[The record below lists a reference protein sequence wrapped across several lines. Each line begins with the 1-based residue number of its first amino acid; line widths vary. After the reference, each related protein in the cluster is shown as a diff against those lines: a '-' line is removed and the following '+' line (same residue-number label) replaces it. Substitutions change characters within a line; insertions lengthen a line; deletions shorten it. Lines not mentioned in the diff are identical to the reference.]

1 MMGKT
6 ADKTSL
12 RKRAAA
18 LLAVA
23 ALASALGFGAAFAGD
38 EAGGALE
45 VNDLGVVQAD
55 GVVSD
60 DAAAAGKADVAA
72 TGVST
77 GSAAVA
83 DSVAAEEAATADAGS
98 NAAAEELPLP
108 DDCGGAYLKGA
119 VAFTNVAPLVG
130 SSSAEPADDGQDGN
144 VAAYAAA
151 GFAAVADDLLAA
163 FAGDAGV
170 ATLEEDA
177 PEDGGDGSDAD
188 SGLVLDKTAKANE
201 NGTYTITLEA
211 YATGEQTTVSH
222 YDPADIV
229 LVLDTSASMWYPMDY
244 ADGDLT
250 AVYGSTSNQNKD
262 GKGNN
267 ATNAYAVTDHDS
279 TDTVSCKYTYY
290 IKINDE
296 YVQLKYYQNDSTH
309 NYGSNQ
315 GWGYK
320 DPSTGKWKYNAAVP
334 KTSATDNNSN
344 HVQFYKLDMSKTRLA
359 TLKTAVNSFISNV
372 LETSPESSIA
382 IVPFG
387 GSVGTTTA
395 FTSNETTLTNAVNA
409 LTATGATNSGAAMT
423 TAASMINSLDSSHSD
438 HKKVVVMFTDGAPT
452 TSSAFDSDVAN
463 TAISQSKTMKGNG
476 VTVYAVGV
484 VDGANGA
491 LSSMGTSDINTY
503 MHSVSSNY
511 PKASSMT
518 SSGEVN
524 VGLKEGESYYLTA
537 TNSSELQKI
546 FVKISQQVGGAD
558 NTTLDSST
566 VIKDIISP
574 QFTVPENTSDIK
586 LYTADCTGTGLTFG
600 QCTEVTGVTATI
612 TKDTLDV
619 TGFDFAASWCGS
631 HSGTYGGKKLIVEFT
646 VSPKEGFLGGNN
658 VPTNGAASGVYVGG
672 ESVANFDVPT
682 VNVPIGDITIE
693 AADKNV
699 YLTQIPAD
707 EQLKSDVTVKCGDVD
722 ITDPSKL
729 QDWQTAYVTVESSF
743 STSDGFDATADGFYT
758 VAASVK
764 PNVAGYSDKPG
775 TVATD
780 QAESETKTINVFKP
794 ELTFK
799 DSEVWYGD
807 AAPTYYSVNKTEE
820 VWKHG
825 ETLSTA
831 VIMLGDKPTL
841 GLKYAPNADQLKTEG
856 GVKYVDSKQD
866 IPVDVTVKIGTTDVT
881 DKTRFVHAK
890 CSEAEDDPVDGKFWL
905 HVNTCSLTIE
915 KKAASGTTFADD
927 EYFVFDVGK
936 DGEPYTQA
944 TVEGAGSVTITGLP
958 VGTYAVSED
967 AAAAWRYTSSF
978 DNDSVTLGNGNPCA
992 TVTCT
997 NTLRDGRWLNAL
1009 SSVVNTYG
1017 VFNGKSGAE
1026 SLLAALLG

>member
-6 ADKTSL
+6 ADRTSL

-18 LLAVA
+18 LLAAA

-38 EAGGALE
+38 EADGALE
-45 VNDLGVVQAD
+45 VNDVGVVQAD
-55 GVVSD
+55 GAVSD
-60 DAAAAGKADVAA
+60 GAASGGAGAAA
-72 TGVST
+72 TGAST
-77 GSAAVA
+77 GSAAVGGA
-83 DSVAAEEAATADAGS
+83 SDSVAAEEAAAADAGS

-130 SSSAEPADDGQDGN
+130 SASAEPADDGRGGN

-229 LVLDTSASMWYPMDY
+229 LVLDTSASMLYPMDY
-244 ADGDLT
+244 DDSDFT
-250 AVYGSTSNQNKD
+250 AVYGDTSRKNED
-262 GKGNN
+262 SLGNSAN
-267 ATNAYAVTDHDS
+267 EAYAVDDHNCNDKVSS
-279 TDTVSCKYTYY
+279 TWTYY
-290 IKINDE
+290 IKINNE
-296 YVQLKYYQNDSTH
+296 YVKVGYND
-309 NYGSNQ
+309 YGTNSLYG
-315 GWGYK
+315 GWSYK
-320 DPSTGKWKYNAAVP
+320 NSAGNWVGHLIP
-334 KTSATDNNSN
+334 KTSATDSNSN

-452 TSSAFDSDVAN
+452 TSSAFDAGVAN
-463 TAISQSKTMKGNG
+463 TAISQSETMKGNG

-511 PKASSMT
+511 PDASSMT

-558 NTTLDSST
+558 NATLDSST
-566 VIKDIISP
+566 VVKDIISP

-586 LYTADCTGTGLTFG
+586 LYTADCTGTGAGLTFG
-600 QCTEVTGVTATI
+600 QRTEATDVTATI
-612 TKDTLDV
+612 TGDTLDV

-646 VSPKEGFLGGNN
+646 VSPKDGFLGGND
-658 VPTNGAASGVYVGG
+658 VPTNGPASGVYVGG

-682 VNVPIGDITIE
+682 VNVPIGGITIE

-707 EQLKSDVTVKCGDVD
+707 EQLKSGVTVKCGGVD

-729 QDWQTAYVTVESSF
+729 EDWQKAYVTIDGGITASTGF
-743 STSDGFDATADGFYT
+743 NATSDGTYT
-758 VAASVK
+758 VTASVS
-764 PNVAGYSDKPG
+764 PTSNGDSNTPG
-775 TVATD
+775 TVAEKQTKT
-780 QAESETKTINVFKP
+780 ETKSINVFKP

-807 AAPTYYSVNKTEE
+807 TAPTDYSGNKAGE

-825 ETLSTA
+825 DTLSTA
-831 VIMLGDKPTL
+831 VTMLGTAPTL
-841 GLKYAPNADQLKTEG
+841 DLTYTPEAAKIKDGKI
-856 GVKYVDSKQD
+856 DSKDD
-866 IPVDVTVKIGTTDVT
+866 IAVGVAVKIGTADVT
-881 DKTRFVHAK
+881 DKTSFVRAK
-890 CSEAEDDPVDGKFWL
+890 CSEAEGGPVDGKFWL
-905 HVNTCSLTIE
+905 HVKTCSLTIE
-915 KKAASGTTFADD
+915 KKAASGTTFAGD
-927 EYFVFDVGK
+927 ERFVFDVEK

-944 TVEGAGSVTITGLP
+944 TVKGAGSVTITGLP

-967 AAAAWRYTSSF
+967 GAAAWRYTPSF
-978 DNDSVTLGNGNPCA
+978 DEGSATLGKGTPCA

-1009 SSVVNTYG
+1009 SSVVNAFGDTG
-1017 VFNGKSGAE
+1017 EEESGAAN
-1026 SLLAALLG
+1026 LLAALLG